1 VPGGSLR
8 RAVRP
13 DARPSRRIRYDFRP
27 VRRIRAAPPRND
39 PMSFTCAIVTPS
51 DAVLDTPASYASFEA
66 WDGQQG
72 VATGASAF
80 LTKLGT
86 GVVTVQSDGGATK
99 VFVLDG
105 GFAQMDGARLT
116 LLTERAMEGSGID
129 VAAAEREL
137 ADANAKAVAAGD
149 RPLTLEERAGIERAQ
164 RLARAKIAAAQLS
177 RK

>member
-1 VPGGSLR
+1 
-8 RAVRP
+8 
-13 DARPSRRIRYDFRP
+13 
-27 VRRIRAAPPRND
+27 
-39 PMSFTCAIVTPS
+39 MSFTCAIVTPS
-51 DAVLDTPASYASFEA
+51 DAVLDTAASYASFEA

-105 GFAQMDGARLT
+105 GFAQMDGTRLT

-137 ADANAKAVAAGD
+137 SDANAKVLSAGD
-149 RPLTLEERAGIERAQ
+149 RAMTLDERTGLERAQ
-164 RLARAKIAAAQLS
+164 RLARAKIAAARLS
-177 RK
+177 GK

>member
-1 VPGGSLR
+1 
-8 RAVRP
+8 
-13 DARPSRRIRYDFRP
+13 
-27 VRRIRAAPPRND
+27 
-39 PMSFTCAIVTPS
+39 MSFTCAIVTPS
-51 DAVLDTPASYASFEA
+51 DAVLDTAASSASFEA

-86 GVVTVQSDGGATK
+86 GVVTVQADGGATK

-105 GFAQMDGARLT
+105 GFAQMDGTRLT

-137 ADANAKAVAAGD
+137 SDANAKVLSAGD
-149 RPLTLEERAGIERAQ
+149 RAMTLDERTGLERAQ
-164 RLARAKIAAAQLS
+164 RLARAKIAAARLS
-177 RK
+177 GK

>member
-1 VPGGSLR
+1 
-8 RAVRP
+8 
-13 DARPSRRIRYDFRP
+13 
-27 VRRIRAAPPRND
+27 
-39 PMSFTCAIVTPS
+39 MSFNCAIVTPS
-51 DAVLDTPASYASFEA
+51 DAVLDTPATYASFEA

-86 GVVTVQSDGGATK
+86 GVVTVQAEGGASR

-105 GFAQMDGARLT
+105 GFAQMDGTRLT
-116 LLTERAMEGSGID
+116 LLTEKAMEASGID
-129 VAAAEREL
+129 MAAAEREL
-137 ADANAKAVAAGD
+137 ADANAKVLATGEGATTPDQRLA
-149 RPLTLEERAGIERAQ
+149 LERAQ

>member
-1 VPGGSLR
+1 
-8 RAVRP
+8 
-13 DARPSRRIRYDFRP
+13 
-27 VRRIRAAPPRND
+27 
-39 PMSFTCAIVTPS
+39 MSFNCAIVTPS
-51 DAVLDTPASYASFEA
+51 DAVLDTPATYASFEA

-86 GVVTVQSDGGATK
+86 GVVTVQAEGGASR

-105 GFAQMDGARLT
+105 GFAQMDGTRLT
-116 LLTERAMEGSGID
+116 LLTEKAMEASGID
-129 VAAAEREL
+129 MAAAEREL
-137 ADANAKAVAAGD
+137 ADANAKVLATGEGASPPDQRLA
-149 RPLTLEERAGIERAQ
+149 LERAQ

>member
-1 VPGGSLR
+1 
-8 RAVRP
+8 
-13 DARPSRRIRYDFRP
+13 
-27 VRRIRAAPPRND
+27 
-39 PMSFTCAIVTPS
+39 MSFTFAIVTPS
-51 DAVLDTPASYASFEA
+51 DAVLDTAASYASFEA

-86 GVVTVQSDGGATK
+86 GVVTVQADGGATK

-105 GFAQMDGARLT
+105 GFAQMDGTRLT

-137 ADANAKAVAAGD
+137 SDANAKVLSAGD
-149 RPLTLEERAGIERAQ
+149 RAMTLDERAGLERAQ
-164 RLARAKIAAAQLS
+164 RLARAKIAAARLS
-177 RK
+177 GK

>member
-1 VPGGSLR
+1 
-8 RAVRP
+8 
-13 DARPSRRIRYDFRP
+13 
-27 VRRIRAAPPRND
+27 
-39 PMSFTCAIVTPS
+39 MSFTCAIVTPS
-51 DAVLDTPASYASFEA
+51 DAVLDTAASYASFEA

-86 GVVTVQSDGGATK
+86 GVVTVQAEAGGTR

-105 GFAQMDGARLT
+105 GFAQMDGKRLT

-137 ADANAKAVAAGD
+137 SEANAKVTAAAD
-149 RPLTLEERAGIERAQ
+149 RSLTLEERASIERAQ
-164 RLARAKIAAAQLS
+164 RLARAKIAAAS
-177 RK
+177 MSGK